1 MEKRG
6 ESLIYGAITLVSVVL
21 CLFLGGIMMMDKE
34 ETTTSMTKEQKFSEV
49 EIVEEKPREIIL
61 TQEEIAGKLSEML
74 PESFPKNLVKMEING
89 NGNVYTGMTAS
100 RTDIEKMVKNGLGF
114 KEKLMLRMLPESFE
128 MGIFYNVNFDEE
140 TAMLSF
146 AVESLNLN
154 GMRLESN
161 MAPPEIPH
169 EIAQAVN
176 KVLLNSGY
184 YFTKIEI
191 TDGEVI
197 LKP

>member
-21 CLFLGGIMMMDKE
+21 CLFLGGIMMMDRE

-61 TQEEIAGKLSEML
+61 TQEEIAGKLCEML
-74 PESFPKNLVKMEING
+74 PESFPKNSVKMEING
-89 NGNVYTGMTAS
+89 NGRIYMGMTAS

-128 MGIFYNVNFDEE
+128 MGIFYNVSFDEE
-140 TAMLSF
+140 AAMLSF

-191 TDGEVI
+191 ADGKVI